1 MLLSLG
7 FFLSTPAQASVLYN
21 RIITCLLSK
30 QDDCCELGEEFAFLK
45 EKSLT
50 SLSTTV
56 LLTTCSFRVGKKIAL
71 AAGEHGKFKRLR
83 LEAERT
89 PGISGE
95 KEGPE
100 PSP

>member
-45 EKSLT
+45 GKSLT
-50 SLSTTV
+50 LSYHR
-56 LLTTCSFRVGKKIAL
+56 FG
-71 AAGEHGKFKRLR
+71 KRL
-83 LEAERT
+83 AH
-89 PGISGE
+89 SVWE
-95 KEGPE
+95 KKFLWQQENMVNSRGRD
-100 PSP
+100 